1 MVQVFLGLLLC
12 DVALQ
17 PGRGP
22 GSARIRLAYMQP
34 GLSLRLGE
42 ELPAGTSR
50 FTALL
55 EKTSEGTIRNFLAIK
70 RLFCGLIGLG

>member
-1 MVQVFLGLLLC
+1 
-12 DVALQ
+12 
-17 PGRGP
+17 
-22 GSARIRLAYMQP
+22 MQP

-55 EKTSEGTIRNFLAIK
+55 EKTSEGMIRNFLAIK